1 MSRTARYKFEG
12 FKVGDR
18 IKAMD
23 FQSCPDRTDR
33 YIIGTIEEVDVMM
46 QGAICYKVRVDTDT
60 AAPKGYRTVV
70 MVPYEIML
78 LEFNDRV
85 TLVEEAK

>member
-18 IKAMD
+18 IKSMD
-23 FQSCPDRTDR
+23 FQSCEGRTDR
-33 YIIGTIEEVDVMM
+33 YIIGTIEEVDYMYE
-46 QGAICYKVRVDTDT
+46 GAICYRVRVDTDT
-60 AAPKGYRTVV
+60 AAPKGYRVIV
-70 MVPYEIML
+70 MVPYEILL

-85 TLVEEAK
+85 TLVEEG

>member
-23 FQSCPDRTDR
+23 FRASEGRTER
-33 YIIGTIEEVDVMM
+33 YVIGTIEEADFMY
-46 QGAICYKVRVDTDT
+46 QGAICYRIRVDTDT
-60 AAPKGYRTVV
+60 AAPAGARQIV
-70 MVPYEIML
+70 MVPYEIFL

-85 TLVEEAK
+85 TLVEEA

>member
-23 FQSCPDRTDR
+23 FQSCPGRTDR
-33 YIIGTIEEVDVMM
+33 YVIGKITDVDVMT
-46 QGAICYKVRVDTDT
+46 QGAICYRIRVDTDT
-60 AAPKGYRTVV
+60 AAPKGTRMIVY
-70 MVPYEIML
+70 VPYEIMM

-85 TLVEEAK
+85 TLVEEG

>member
-23 FQSCPDRTDR
+23 FQHCEGRKDR
-33 YIIGTIEEVDVMM
+33 YVIGTIEEVDVMA
-46 QGAICYKVRVDTDT
+46 QGALCYRIRVDTDT
-60 AAPKGYRTVV
+60 AAPRGTRIIVY
-70 MVPYEIML
+70 VPYELML

>member
-23 FQSCPDRTDR
+23 FRSCEGRTDR
-33 YIIGTIEEVDVMM
+33 YVIGTIEETDVME
-46 QGAICYKVRVDTDT
+46 QGAICYRIRVDTDT
-60 AAPKGYRTVV
+60 AAPYGARVIV
-70 MVPYEIML
+70 MVPYEIFL

>member
-1 MSRTARYKFEG
+1 MNDRRRYKFEG
-12 FKVGDR
+12 FRVGDR

-23 FQSCPDRTDR
+23 FQHCEGRKDR
-33 YIIGTIEEVDVMM
+33 YVMGRILETDVMM
-46 QGAICYKVRVDTDT
+46 QGAICYKIKVEVDTG
-60 AAPKGYRTVV
+60 APPGYRTIV

-85 TLVEEAK
+85 TLVQEG